1 MRNLQWRYDGTTEV
15 EEGLKMPGEDP
26 SVRAEGITETEGK
39 SHRLYS
45 SMCQARSTKPSF
57 YRG

>member
-26 SVRAEGITETEGK
+26 SVRAEGITNGGEK
-39 SHRLYS
+39 S
-45 SMCQARSTKPSF
+45 
-57 YRG
+57 